1 MEANTKAAVAEL
13 IRVMEEREE
22 LARKSLAE
30 NDRMPSDRF
39 MAGWTYE
46 IDLSWEDRGADEG
59 NEIACSFEHN
69 GIADLS
75 GSEKMATEVGL
86 KFLTKAIFK
95 TEIVPALQ
103 EWLDNKVQSEPFGGF
118 YDANCY
124 INLTLYTVREVL
136 QAGDP
141 PRNYWE
147 QATIRAADEKRIAER
162 RQRAYSLI
170 AKEEYKS
177 EDINE
182 YANSWKKICVHLV
195 VDFFN
200 EFGKEKILAFF
211 DELLEKKTERKNS
224 SLMGALELSIHR
236 LISTEEGREPTE
248 DELEVA
254 SGLCVL
260 LLQYGENKY
269 EKDFGA
275 RCLKA
280 VAELGYKKAKNILK
294 FGTGQIPQDIVQYK
308 DKLVSCL
315 ANDIEKVVDIK
326 IKEESAAVYRA
337 VVEYLTRL
345 LKNGFPGDYNMKFNS
360 KVKNYIPTELRKTKM
375 NNFFANVARYPE
387 VHEALKE
394 YARTA
399 FDSYNYYSDAEDE
412 EAVTCGGYAA
422 MALALADPKEN
433 SDIGLEFLAESDFEH
448 AITSLNFAEDFVELL
463 DDKDKKTVQ
472 KYLDDFC

>member
-1 MEANTKAAVAEL
+1 
-13 IRVMEEREE
+13 
-22 LARKSLAE
+22 
-30 NDRMPSDRF
+30 
-39 MAGWTYE
+39 
-46 IDLSWEDRGADEG
+46 
-59 NEIACSFEHN
+59 
-69 GIADLS
+69 
-75 GSEKMATEVGL
+75 
-86 KFLTKAIFK
+86 
-95 TEIVPALQ
+95 
-103 EWLDNKVQSEPFGGF
+103 VQSEPFGGF

-195 VDFFN
+195 LDFFN

-280 VAELGYKKAKNILK
+280 VAELGYRKAKDILK
-294 FGTGQIPQDIVQYK
+294 FGTGQIPQEIVQYK
-308 DKLVSCL
+308 DKLVSCI

-345 LKNGFPGDYNMKFNS
+345 LKNGFPGDYNIKFNS

-375 NNFFANVARYPE
+375 NNFFANAAEYPK

-399 FDSYNYYSDAEDE
+399 RHLRNMPALLLTAIIIIVMQRMKKLSLA
-412 EAVTCGGYAA
+412 AVMQRWHWLWLIRRGIWILGWNFSPSRT
-422 MALALADPKEN
+422 LSTP
-433 SDIGLEFLAESDFEH
+433 
-448 AITSLNFAEDFVELL
+448 SLHLILQRILWSFWMTKTRKRCRNIWMIFAEAENELR
-463 DDKDKKTVQ
+463 
-472 KYLDDFC
+472 F